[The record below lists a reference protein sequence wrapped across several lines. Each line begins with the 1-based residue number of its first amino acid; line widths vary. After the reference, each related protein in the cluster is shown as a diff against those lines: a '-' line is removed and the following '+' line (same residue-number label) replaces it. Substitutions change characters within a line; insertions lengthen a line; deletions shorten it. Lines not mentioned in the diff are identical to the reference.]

1 MLRVLAF
8 CYTDKRTI
16 ILNVDQMGF
25 ELRKRTFTYNK
36 AYKTTF
42 FPSERITRLNERYGL
57 LWCFGVAVDPSE
69 SQPSHP

>member
-1 MLRVLAF
+1 
-8 CYTDKRTI
+8 
-16 ILNVDQMGF
+16 MGF
-25 ELRKRTFTYNK
+25 KLRKRTFTYNK